1 MDINSVY
8 CLQWLIQGIQSMQT
22 EPLFGKFDVEFVLNP
37 AIDHIFLCIVT
48 IFLSRKLTNKTNVV

>member
-1 MDINSVY
+1 
-8 CLQWLIQGIQSMQT
+8 MQT